1 MRRKPNLQQRRRE
14 LCDAAIRL
22 LADDGIKG
30 VSHLKVDRKASVPE
44 GTTSFYFRTRAALL
58 HAVAERVAELDLKD
72 LAAATA
78 APASSATEDSGVSQ
92 TSGLANLVARSATGV
107 RLVRAKARNEL
118 ALEAARD
125 PVLAGALRG
134 YDEGFSGLIRQ
145 AVMRFW
151 PEGTDPDGAV
161 VDEQT
166 YAVMMFISGVMSTR
180 SSGEMRI
187 RTAKQLDVLISG
199 IVAGIGGIPDHA
211 ITAED
216 APIQNRRPRTR
227 SARH

>member
-22 LADDGIKG
+22 LADDGIRG
-30 VSHLKVDRKASVPE
+30 VSHLKVDRKASVPA

-78 APASSATEDSGVSQ
+78 APAASATGDSGVSQ

-107 RLVRAKARNEL
+107 RRMRAKARNEL

-134 YDEGFSGLIRQ
+134 YDEGFFGLIRQ

-151 PEGTDPDGAV
+151 PEGTDPDGAL

-180 SSGEMRI
+180 SSGEMHI
-187 RTAKQLDVLISG
+187 LTAKQLDVLISG
-199 IVAGIGGIPDHA
+199 IVAGIGGILNQPA
-211 ITAED
+211 TAED
-216 APIQNRRPRTR
+216 APTQNRRPQAR
-227 SARH
+227 SARR

>member
-1 MRRKPNLQQRRRE
+1 MRRKPNPLQRRRE

-22 LADDGIKG
+22 LSDDGIKG

-72 LAAATA
+72 LAAATRVP
-78 APASSATEDSGVSQ
+78 APAANGDSGISE
-92 TSGLANLVARSATGV
+92 TSGLARLVARSATGT
-107 RLVRAKARNEL
+107 RRMRAKARNEL

-125 PVLAGALRG
+125 PALADALRG
-134 YDEGFSGLIRQ
+134 YDEVFFDLIRK

-151 PEGTDPDGAV
+151 PEGSDSEERI

-166 YAVMMFISGVMSTR
+166 YAVMMFISGVLFTR
-180 SSGEMRI
+180 SSGETRA
-187 RTAKQLDVLISG
+187 RTAQQLDSLILG
-199 IVAGIGGIPDHA
+199 IVAGIGGVLGQS
-211 ITAED
+211 
-216 APIQNRRPRTR
+216 APHGKRKPQSRSVRR
-227 SARH
+227 